1 MFRLCEIIFR
11 KNSNSMYYETEIQ
24 SRVTY
29 AHAPF
34 IISVQ
39 TKYGERMLYGNREID
54 LIKKT

>member
-1 MFRLCEIIFR
+1 
-11 KNSNSMYYETEIQ
+11 MYYETEIQ

-29 AHAPF
+29 AHVPF

-39 TKYGERMLYGNREID
+39 TKYGERMLYRNRDID

>member
-1 MFRLCEIIFR
+1 
-11 KNSNSMYYETEIQ
+11 MYYETEIQ